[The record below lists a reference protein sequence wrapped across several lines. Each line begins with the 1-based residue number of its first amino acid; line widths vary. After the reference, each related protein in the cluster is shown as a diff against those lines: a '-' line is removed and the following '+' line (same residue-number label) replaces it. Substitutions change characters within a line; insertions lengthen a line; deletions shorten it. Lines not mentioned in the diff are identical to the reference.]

1 MIMLYL
7 KSKLHRARVTY
18 SDINYEGSLGID
30 ENLMKAAGMR
40 EYERVEI
47 YNVTNGERFTTYLI
61 KEEPG
66 SGKIGV
72 YGAAAHKAREGD
84 IIIITSYCQTIPGIS
99 CCGSA
104 FSTQD
109 GCAINIWIFR
119 IISK

>member
-7 KSKLHRARVTY
+7 KSKLHRAKVTH

-30 ENLMKAAGMR
+30 EDLMKAAGMR

-84 IIIITSYCQTIPGIS
+84 IIIITSYCHLSEEEVDFHLPKIVLLDEKNRVKMIK
-99 CCGSA
+99 
-104 FSTQD
+104 
-109 GCAINIWIFR
+109 N
-119 IISK
+119 

>member
-30 ENLMKAAGMR
+30 ETLMKAAGMR

-61 KEEPG
+61 KEQPD
-66 SGKIGV
+66 SGRIGV
-72 YGAAAHKAREGD
+72 YGAAAHKAKEGD
-84 IIIITSYCQTIPGIS
+84 IIIITSYCHLSEEEVDFHLPKIVLL
-99 CCGSA
+99 
-104 FSTQD
+104 D
-109 GCAINIWIFR
+109 ENNR
-119 IISK
+119 IKLIKN

>member
-18 SDINYEGSLGID
+18 SDIDYEGSLGID

-72 YGAAAHKAREGD
+72 YGAAAHKAKEGD
-84 IIIITSYCQTIPGIS
+84 IIIITSYCHLSEEEVDFHLPKIVLL
-99 CCGSA
+99 
-104 FSTQD
+104 D
-109 GCAINIWIFR
+109 ENNR
-119 IISK
+119 IKQVKN